1 MVDMLVLIVA
11 AERAVQKVS
20 LRVVYLVQRKGC
32 MLAAY
37 SDVEKADERVAPLDY
52 ELAVW

>member
-1 MVDMLVLIVA
+1 MVALWAGLKGVCLVDMLVLIVA

-32 MLAAY
+32 M
-37 SDVEKADERVAPLDY
+37 
-52 ELAVW
+52 